1 MSEINKIDFETL
13 WNNLEIIIE
22 RKIRQLGKEIDKE
35 NSKFRISL
43 QHALY
48 NKRDAYE
55 EILELLGDLKC
66 GEHEPDNLNYTKMW
80 TDLKH
85 KVTYDL
91 KYHKS
96 GEMQSISESVMGE
109 VLCTKILEYM
119 NKIEG
124 VM

>member
-1 MSEINKIDFETL
+1 M
-13 WNNLEIIIE
+13 
-22 RKIRQLGKEIDKE
+22 GKEIDKE

-43 QHALY
+43 PHALY

-55 EILELLGDLKC
+55 EILELMGDLKC
-66 GEHEPDNLNYTKMW
+66 GEHELDNLNYKKMW